1 MSAEAVTPILSQVE
15 TPDAR
20 RSRIGL
26 RILLSS
32 GLCSIPLD
40 RVHHLAAYATLTG
53 APDDYFCGWLDFRGH
68 PTPVFDLNRVVCDQ
82 PTLALFSS
90 RIIVMQTPAGTS
102 TPYLGL
108 LAPGITD
115 TIAPDDPAA
124 ELLNLDHYLPML
136 YNLIPDGPLTA

>member
-1 MSAEAVTPILSQVE
+1 MTAEAITQVP
-15 TPDAR
+15 TQDPHR
-20 RSRIGL
+20 PRIGL
-26 RILLSS
+26 RILLAT